1 MKEDKNE
8 QDNEKELKPPKKK
21 ISSYLPVGLLK
32 DLDVSEDSSCEEI
45 EETVTSVGQRRSSN
59 KNSQQNFKRRR
70 SSSHDFLNSI
80 RIINLF
86 SLDKNQI
93 PIANLNN
100 KPSTFFQQNNIT
112 MNSNNN
118 MMIKPS
124 SLKRNNISNPHK
136 TVSYNLS
143 NNTTNYTH
151 PVSYEPKM
159 IQPRQKLS
167 ERTLNKKNMV
177 NFINPNTNIG
187 INLGYAPV
195 ITKKHSS
202 KSIQREFIDPDMLNL
217 NQTFKEFLDI
227 SGNKLSTIIRTSIG
241 SRFLQKMLDKIQ
253 EDDIDTIFY
262 QLSDEIIDLM
272 CDNYG
277 NYFMQK
283 IITKCNLNQRIFLYE
298 KLRAEHKFIFIAND
312 IAGTHCLQALIG
324 NMKSEKEEKIIRDN
338 LINHLLELSC
348 NINSTHVVQKIV
360 EELKEPKRDYINQF
374 VIMNFL
380 PLCKDVNGICLI
392 KKFISENKEE
402 AITKSILLCL
412 EKDYVEITQDQFGN
426 YAVQHALDQ
435 FGYSKCYNIIRLICK
450 NIVYFANQK
459 FSSNVVDKIVISLHH
474 NNFNEFSLL
483 IQAMFM
489 NNENM
494 FEMLRNKFGMFVLM
508 NSIKLINMEQKFIIR
523 NFLIKKLNVVDNIED
538 QTLLT
543 RLVKNIQ

>member
-8 QDNEKELKPPKKK
+8 QDNNEKTLKPPKKK

-45 EETVTSVGQRRSSN
+45 EEIVTSVGQRRSYN
-59 KNSQQNFKRRR
+59 NNSQQNFKRRR

-100 KPSTFFQQNNIT
+100 KPSTFFQQNNYS
-112 MNSNNN
+112 MNSN

-124 SLKRNNISNPHK
+124 SLKRSNVSNPHK
-136 TVSYNLS
+136 TVSYNLA

-177 NFINPNTNIG
+177 NFINPNTNMG

-195 ITKKHSS
+195 MTKKHSS
-202 KSIQREFIDPDMLNL
+202 KSIPREFIDPDMLNL

-253 EDDIDTIFY
+253 EDDINTIFY

-283 IITKCNLNQRIFLYE
+283 IITKCNLAQRIFLYE
-298 KLRAEHKFIFIAND
+298 KLRYYN
-312 IAGTHCLQALIG
+312 
-324 NMKSEKEEKIIRDN
+324 
-338 LINHLLELSC
+338 
-348 NINSTHVVQKIV
+348 
-360 EELKEPKRDYINQF
+360 YI
-374 VIMNFL
+374 L
-380 PLCKDVNGICLI
+380 
-392 KKFISENKEE
+392 
-402 AITKSILLCL
+402 
-412 EKDYVEITQDQFGN
+412 
-426 YAVQHALDQ
+426 
-435 FGYSKCYNIIRLICK
+435 
-450 NIVYFANQK
+450 
-459 FSSNVVDKIVISLHH
+459 
-474 NNFNEFSLL
+474 
-483 IQAMFM
+483 
-489 NNENM
+489 
-494 FEMLRNKFGMFVLM
+494 
-508 NSIKLINMEQKFIIR
+508 
-523 NFLIKKLNVVDNIED
+523 
-538 QTLLT
+538 
-543 RLVKNIQ
+543 